1 MEPVKKILI
10 APDSFKDCL
19 SSEEVARFIGEGI
32 RQSVPDAGIT
42 VFPVADGG
50 EGTASCIAF
59 HRGGRWRELNVNDP
73 LHRPVRAKYLLLE
86 DENCAVIE
94 LARASGLE
102 LLTPDERNALMT
114 STFGT
119 GELIRDALDRGVGKI
134 ILTIGGSATV
144 DGGTGIAAALG
155 FKFKGNDGRAIQPC
169 GGNLTEIAKIDTG
182 DYFPPFGEK
191 DASKPAARPTGVHP
205 GLRDTEIV
213 IACDVQNILNGP
225 EGAARVYGPQK
236 GADKKAVGILEKGL
250 SHLSAL
256 VLRDTGFDA
265 DKHPGTGAAGGAALF
280 LMAYGKGVLRG
291 GFDILDE
298 MTGFSEA
305 VTAAG
310 IVITGEGKIDT
321 QTAYGKAV
329 ASVAG
334 ITREAKKPLILVGGV
349 LEGDRKELKDQY
361 GAAGIFSLMDLA
373 ADKDDSIRN
382 APEYLKRIGFKIAEQ
397 FID

>member
-1 MEPVKKILI
+1 MESTKKILI

-19 SSEEVARFIGEGI
+19 SSADVARFIGEGI
-32 RQSVPDAGIT
+32 RQSAADAEIT
-42 VFPVADGG
+42 FFPVADGG

-59 HRGGRWRELNVNDP
+59 HRGGRWRELTVNDP
-73 LHRPVRAKYLLLE
+73 LHRPVRSEYLLLE
-86 DENCAVIE
+86 DEKCAVIE

-102 LLTPDERNALMT
+102 LLTPAERNALMT

-119 GELIRDALDRGVGKI
+119 GELIRDALDRGVKKI

-155 FKFKGNDGRAIQPC
+155 FRFTGKDGRAVKPC
-169 GGNLTEIAKIDTG
+169 GGNLTEIANIDTG
-182 DYFPPFGEK
+182 NPFPPFGEK
-191 DASKPAARPTGVHP
+191 DASGLTGLSTGVHP
-205 GLRDTEIV
+205 GLRDAEII

-236 GADKKAVGILEKGL
+236 GADKKAVGTLEKGL

-256 VLRDTGFDA
+256 VLRDTGFDS

-280 LMAYGKGVLRG
+280 LMAYGRGELRG
-291 GFDILDE
+291 GFDIVDE

-305 VTAAG
+305 VTATG
-310 IVITGEGKIDT
+310 LVITGEGKIDT

-329 ASVAG
+329 SSVAG
-334 ITREAKKPLILVGGV
+334 ITRKAKKPLILVGG
-349 LEGDRKELKDQY
+349 LLDGERKVLKDQY

-382 APEYLKRIGFKIAEQ
+382 VPEYLKRIGYNIAKQ